1 MPYTCGI
8 LFANERIVVA
18 QKEEKK
24 ESYIK
29 IIMENEYGE
38 QTLAFDEYLLG
49 VLAAVI
55 PGGYEKETI
64 KAQCVIIRSAC
75 YRLLY
80 QSAESRFE
88 KNAILRQE
96 HLNLP
101 YLTYKERK
109 KIWDD
114 NSLNWEEKFTQA
126 IKETDGLVIYYKDE
140 VMDMPYFRLSNGMT
154 REVGTLS
161 YIRAVPCK
169 RDLLSAEYLAVKK
182 IKTDDFYRILEL
194 KKEESNRSI
203 LIKKDVNNYVKQVV
217 VGESIFSGEEFR
229 NLFSLRSSSYSIKRE
244 KDEMVMKTK
253 GVGHGV
259 GFCQYAA
266 NQLILEGNDFMFA
279 LQYFFQNINIQKIV

>member
-1 MPYTCGI
+1 MEQNLKKIKRTIQKQKMKDFCIVLLFFLILPYTCGI

-101 YLTYKERK
+101 YLT
-109 KIWDD
+109 
-114 NSLNWEEKFTQA
+114 
-126 IKETDGLVIYYKDE
+126 
-140 VMDMPYFRLSNGMT
+140 
-154 REVGTLS
+154 
-161 YIRAVPCK
+161 
-169 RDLLSAEYLAVKK
+169 
-182 IKTDDFYRILEL
+182 
-194 KKEESNRSI
+194 
-203 LIKKDVNNYVKQVV
+203 
-217 VGESIFSGEEFR
+217 
-229 NLFSLRSSSYSIKRE
+229 
-244 KDEMVMKTK
+244 
-253 GVGHGV
+253 
-259 GFCQYAA
+259 
-266 NQLILEGNDFMFA
+266 
-279 LQYFFQNINIQKIV
+279 